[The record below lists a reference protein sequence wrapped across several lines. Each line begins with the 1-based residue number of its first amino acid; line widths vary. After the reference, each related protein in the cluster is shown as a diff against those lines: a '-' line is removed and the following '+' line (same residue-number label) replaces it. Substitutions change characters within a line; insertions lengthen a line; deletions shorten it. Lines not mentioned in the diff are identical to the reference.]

1 MKGIDSIL
9 FPTDLSNNSR
19 ELFKDVIRF
28 ADHLEATVQILHVVS
43 PEYEAMDLPVLSSQ
57 ATRDKVAVAREVIQT
72 FIDATI
78 DQLAEELEH
87 PANIN
92 IDIELGAPT
101 NAILTIT
108 DRDEIDMVIMGTEG
122 VYSQWEKWFGSVTSE
137 VVARCKAHVIV
148 VPVSADLHEVDRL
161 AFATDLQESD
171 PYKIWEVLQHLNG
184 IARSLQVVHV
194 SESDDPDKPMSL
206 NDLKKFISDQPIQLP
221 IEFYELHGADLTEV
235 LNDFAE
241 EQSLDLL
248 VMPSPHRNLFQRL
261 FHKSETRKMAL
272 YTRTPVW
279 VMRD

>member
-28 ADHLEATVQILHVVS
+28 ADNIEATVQILHVVS
-43 PEYEAMDLPVLSSQ
+43 PEYEAMDLPVLAGQ
-57 ATRDKVAVAREVIQT
+57 ATRDKVAAARQVIQT

-78 DQLAEELEH
+78 EQLAEELKH
-87 PANIN
+87 VANIN

-122 VYSQWEKWFGSVTSE
+122 VYSQWEKWFGSVTSDI
-137 VVARCKAHVIV
+137 VARCKAHVIV
-148 VPVSADLHEVDRL
+148 VPVSANLHQIDRL
-161 AFATDLQESD
+161 AFASDLRESD
-171 PYKIWEVLQHLNG
+171 PYNIWEVLQHLNG

-194 SESDDPDKPMSL
+194 TDTDDSDKVMSL
-206 NDLKKFISDQPIQLP
+206 NDLKKFISDQSVKLP
-221 IEFYELHGADLTEV
+221 IEFHQLHGEDLTDV

-248 VMPSPHRNLFQRL
+248 VMPSPHRNLFERL

-279 VMRD
+279 VMRE